1 MAATQTS
8 HQDLIAAFERR
19 WDYASARVMV
29 AEVLATAGVDKAANY
44 DAAAL
49 KAVNTA
55 LGDVPG
61 DSEAVLASLA
71 APPAPAAK
79 AAPAKAAPAKAAPE
93 KAAPAKAPA
102 KAAAKK
108 APAKKAPAKKG

>member
-1 MAATQTS
+1 MAPNILRFQVCKC
-8 HQDLIAAFERR
+8 L
-19 WDYASARVMV
+19 V
-29 AEVLATAGVDKAANY
+29 VLQISQRLVQCWP
-44 DAAAL
+44 L
-49 KAVNTA
+49 FLLTA

-93 KAAPAKAPA
+93 KAAPAKAPV